1 MGICFAC
8 SGSQFKSCKHRT
20 SQFRV
25 VVNVSSELLFLD
37 NFSGIKKLV
46 SNGTLSRHMNL
57 TSVRLK
63 CFKIN

>member
-1 MGICFAC
+1 MI
-8 SGSQFKSCKHRT
+8 
-20 SQFRV
+20 
-25 VVNVSSELLFLD
+25 VNVPSDLLLLD
-37 NFSGIKKLV
+37 NLSGIKKLV